1 MRTTIQNK
9 TACAEV
15 ESLGAQLMSLKNA
28 EGVEYLWQGD
38 PAYWSSR
45 APILFP
51 TVGNVR
57 NGTTV
62 IKGKPYAFKRHG
74 FARNME
80 HVVLDSGANY
90 VTYSLKDSEETK
102 AIYPFAFELRVTYRL
117 VENGLTTE
125 FTVFNRGEE
134 CLPFGI
140 GGHPGFRCP
149 VMPGERFEDYIIL
162 FEKEEHA
169 VCPTIDL
176 QTGLIDFNNR
186 REVLR
191 GEREIALRHDLF
203 VNDALVFDALQS
215 RTVQVVNRISE
226 HGIEM
231 DFSGYPMLGI
241 WSALGE
247 APFVAL
253 EPWAGCATATDE
265 DDVFTHKRHL
275 NVLDPGECRVFAFTV
290 RLI

>member
-80 HVVLDSGANY
+80 HVCWILAPIMSP
-90 VTYSLKDSEETK
+90 THSKIRKKPKRS
-102 AIYPFAFELRVTYRL
+102 IRLR
-117 VENGLTTE
+117 
-125 FTVFNRGEE
+125 
-134 CLPFGI
+134 
-140 GGHPGFRCP
+140 
-149 VMPGERFEDYIIL
+149 
-162 FEKEEHA
+162 
-169 VCPTIDL
+169 
-176 QTGLIDFNNR
+176 
-186 REVLR
+186 
-191 GEREIALRHDLF
+191 
-203 VNDALVFDALQS
+203 
-215 RTVQVVNRISE
+215 
-226 HGIEM
+226 
-231 DFSGYPMLGI
+231 
-241 WSALGE
+241 
-247 APFVAL
+247 
-253 EPWAGCATATDE
+253 
-265 DDVFTHKRHL
+265 L
-275 NVLDPGECRVFAFTV
+275 NCG
-290 RLI
+290 